1 MDIVIESER
10 FNQMLLQDVYFYLRY
25 IIGLAVFFILHI
37 PWSKAL
43 SFILSLSFSVRV
55 KRSTDDSPSPWRQLV
70 LRV

>member
-43 SFILSLSFSVRV
+43 SFILSLFLCKS
-55 KRSTDDSPSPWRQLV
+55 KTIH
-70 LRV
+70 